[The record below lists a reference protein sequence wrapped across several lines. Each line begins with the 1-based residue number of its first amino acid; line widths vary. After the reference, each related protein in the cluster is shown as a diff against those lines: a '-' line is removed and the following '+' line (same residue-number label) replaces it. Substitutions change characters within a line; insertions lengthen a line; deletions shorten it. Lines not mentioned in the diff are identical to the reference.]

1 MATAQIKVEHINP
14 FVEAVYELFTTML
27 GTTVERGDV
36 NLLGKNVAPM
46 EVMGIIGLS
55 GEARGVVT
63 VGFPR
68 ETALKVVSKILNTE
82 LTELDDE
89 VADGVAEIVNM
100 IAGNAK
106 AKLLGNDGTPI
117 DLSLPTVV
125 RGTDYRIDCPGDAV
139 WLGVPFDSPLGTF
152 ELRVMFETKQAS

>member
-1 MATAQIKVEHINP
+1 MATVQVKVEHINP

-27 GTTVERGDV
+27 GTTVERGDIA
-36 NLLGKNVAPM
+36 LLGKNVAPL

-55 GEARGVVT
+55 GETRGVVT
-63 VGFPR
+63 VGFPG
-68 ETALKVVSKILNTE
+68 ETALKAVSKILDTE

-89 VADGVAEIVNM
+89 VSDGVAEIVNM

-106 AKLLGNDGTPI
+106 AKLSNTTGTPI

-125 RGTDYRIDCPGDAV
+125 RGTDYRIDSPGDSV
-139 WLGVPFDSPLGTF
+139 WIGVPFDSPLGNF
-152 ELRVMFETKQAS
+152 ELRVMFEPDSQA

>member
-1 MATAQIKVEHINP
+1 MATVQIKVEHVNP

-36 NLLGKNVAPM
+36 TLLGKHAKPL

-55 GEARGVVT
+55 GETRGIVT

-68 ETALKVVSKILNTE
+68 ETALNAVSKILGTE

-89 VADGVAEIVNM
+89 VSDGVAEIVNM

-106 AKLLGNDGTPI
+106 SKLATAEGTPL

-125 RGTDYRIDCPGDAV
+125 KGTDYRIDSPGDSV
-139 WLGVPFDSPLGTF
+139 WIGVPFDSQLGKF
-152 ELRVMFETKQAS
+152 ELRVMFETERAT